1 MKNKRIL
8 ILASA
13 TTFLPLTAI
22 SCTKTKEKEV
32 KKVEEENKNDKVMN
46 PSDQPGAQS
55 SKPGLPGKNGQKDQK
70 PNQGQSGNTNQDGL
84 TKQGQSGN
92 TNQDGLANQGQS
104 GNNQQD
110 GSSANNADNGRVQQD
125 DPMSNQENSNTLKN
139 NPLSDIKEK
148 YKTEY
153 EEAKSLF
160 SDEEDKAQITELE
173 SINKTIS
180 ENSTVQ
186 DYETAIKKI
195 NELLS
200 KYGLQEDPGDVE
212 QRPLEELKAEFYNL
226 YNKFTELFKME
237 GYDSGVTE
245 LERIGDRIPA
255 HDETTLDYENAIQKL
270 HELIENYGY
279 QEDNTIVDAESSEA
293 I

>member
-8 ILASA
+8 ILTSA
-13 TTFLPLTAI
+13 TTFLPLAAI
-22 SCTKTKEKEV
+22 SCTKTKEV
-32 KKVEEENKNDKVMN
+32 KKVEEENKNNEVIN
-46 PSDQPGAQS
+46 PSDQQGDQGS
-55 SKPGLPGKNGQKDQK
+55 TQGMQGKYGEQDQK

-84 TKQGQSGN
+84 AKQGQSGN
-92 TNQDGLANQGQS
+92 TQQG
-104 GNNQQD
+104 
-110 GSSANNADNGRVQQD
+110 GSTDNNADNPRVQHD
-125 DPMSNQENSNTLKN
+125 DPTISNQENSNIEKN
-139 NPLSDIKEK
+139 NQLSDIKEK

-160 SDEEDKAQITELE
+160 SDEEDKDQFKELE

-186 DYETAIKKI
+186 DYEAAIKKI
-195 NELLS
+195 NELLN
-200 KYGLQEDPGDVE
+200 KYGLQEDPGDIE
-212 QRPLEELKAEFYNL
+212 QRPLQELKTEFYNL

-255 HDETTLDYENAIQKL
+255 HDETTFDYENAIQKL
-270 HELIENYGY
+270 RELIENYGY